1 MNLKQID
8 FLIASLTASK
18 VASILENT
26 LEKILF
32 RKHWY
37 NYFPFFTKEKVEYS
51 KTLFSLLLENVTT
64 IVSSCCFYQFNLL
77 L

>member
-1 MNLKQID
+1 MFIPSEEKKWKYLAVIISIMNLKQID
-8 FLIASLTASK
+8 LLIASLTASK

-51 KTLFSLLLENVTT
+51 FKS
-64 IVSSCCFYQFNLL
+64 
-77 L
+77 